1 MRKIETRYMKY
12 YKHWRDFDMLTTIL
26 AVIGLLLAVTEVS
39 KAKIL
44 ELLFSF
50 YPSDIYLMKNLI
62 YIRFTSY

>member
-39 KAKIL
+39 QR
-44 ELLFSF
+44 
-50 YPSDIYLMKNLI
+50 YY
-62 YIRFTSY
+62 T